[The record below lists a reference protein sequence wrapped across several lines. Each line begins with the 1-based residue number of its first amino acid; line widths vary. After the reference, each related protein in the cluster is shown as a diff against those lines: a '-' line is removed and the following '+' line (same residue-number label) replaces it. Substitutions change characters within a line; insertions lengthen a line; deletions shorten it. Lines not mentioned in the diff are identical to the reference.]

1 MGLLNCILFNS
12 IQLLLFL
19 PLFLSLPIHT
29 MLYPDFFLEHFFL
42 LHLTQGHS
50 QLTHATLQLG
60 FETPA
65 PQSLSAPHLLQ
76 HSLSRCFIFPPN
88 NLPKTSYNPD
98 FIDEQSILPQWQISL
113 IKQSSKNPSVILAA
127 MLPKLMGKWKFA
139 TEKHSDLSYTH
150 T

>member
-1 MGLLNCILFNS
+1 MEAHIIKSKGMIFYQYIRMGLLNCILFNS
-12 IQLLLFL
+12 IQLLLSL

-76 HSLSRCFIFPPN
+76 HSLSRCFIFPPKIFQRHPTTLTSLMS
-88 NLPKTSYNPD
+88 NL
-98 FIDEQSILPQWQISL
+98 FSL
-113 IKQSSKNPSVILAA
+113 NDKYP
-127 MLPKLMGKWKFA
+127 
-139 TEKHSDLSYTH
+139 
-150 T
+150 